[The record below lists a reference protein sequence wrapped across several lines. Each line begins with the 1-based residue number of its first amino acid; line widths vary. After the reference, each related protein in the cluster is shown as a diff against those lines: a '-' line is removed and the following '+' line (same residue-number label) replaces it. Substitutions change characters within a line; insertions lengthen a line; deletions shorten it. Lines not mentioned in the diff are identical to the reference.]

1 MPDTS
6 GESPFSGV
14 QYANATNA
22 TGLSVRSSQGKHGIR
37 ERTPE

>member
-1 MPDTS
+1 MPDAS

-22 TGLSVRSSQGKHGIR
+22 TGLSVRSSHGKHGIR

>member
-1 MPDTS
+1 MPDAS

-14 QYANATNA
+14 QYANATNV
-22 TGLSVRSSQGKHGIR
+22 TGSSMRASHGKHGIR